1 MSDILYFCALENAT
15 NNNIHKNQIK
25 PLLDK
30 NELLKCLFITPIFE
44 ISRNRIGMIKL
55 EKSTERVKY
64 HPSPFPSFLF
74 FCPIIFFPLVYIYCC
89 IVLLL
94 HVYNRN
100 YSFIHCRN
108 TLSASIAI
116 PISKI
121 FRLQVLCDV
130 RGLYPDEGVIIGRW
144 RFGSLSYNFF
154 GLLEKITFMYSDHV
168 SAVSPE
174 LCNYIRRKVPSAEPL
189 YIPAIVHKQQFYFSP
204 QLRNETREIL
214 GVDRSSYCLIYVG
227 TIGAWHT
234 KKNIIAAI
242 LDFMNQNNVKKESLS
257 IIILSKNT
265 AGLVEDLTKLAG
277 KVICEIVAPTEVN
290 KFLNA
295 ADFGLLPGL
304 QITNK
309 AEENVLRTMIS
320 SKAEEYLVCGLGVL
334 THPAIKF
341 FEAIDKRYLEQEGR
355 KSRSSY
361 YSKEFSIEAVLKK
374 YEILYGS

>member
-1 MSDILYFCALENAT
+1 
-15 NNNIHKNQIK
+15 
-25 PLLDK
+25 
-30 NELLKCLFITPIFE
+30 
-44 ISRNRIGMIKL
+44 
-55 EKSTERVKY
+55 
-64 HPSPFPSFLF
+64 
-74 FCPIIFFPLVYIYCC
+74 
-89 IVLLL
+89 
-94 HVYNRN
+94 
-100 YSFIHCRN
+100 
-108 TLSASIAI
+108 
-116 PISKI
+116 
-121 FRLQVLCDV
+121 
-130 RGLYPDEGVIIGRW
+130 
-144 RFGSLSYNFF
+144 
-154 GLLEKITFMYSDHV
+154 
-168 SAVSPE
+168 
-174 LCNYIRRKVPSAEPL
+174 
-189 YIPAIVHKQQFYFSP
+189 
-204 QLRNETREIL
+204 
-214 GVDRSSYCLIYVG
+214 
-227 TIGAWHT
+227 
-234 KKNIIAAI
+234 
-242 LDFMNQNNVKKESLS
+242 MNQNNVKKESLS